1 MNTEP
6 RLADE
11 IRNGNEEALFSLMT
25 LYYNDLYKYG
35 LRFTAESSL
44 TKDILQQFFLHIWE
58 NRKKLQA
65 VGNIKGYVVVA
76 FKRFLI
82 QELRKISR
90 QVALD
95 VQSTDELEYPY
106 EDYIIIFQQEKLL
119 RKILFQAIKILSP
132 RQKELLRLRYYEQ
145 LSYDEIAKKTS
156 LSKRTIYNK
165 IHEALKK
172 LRSHVLLG
180 RFHKN
185 MYC

>member
-35 LRFTAESSL
+35 LRFTAESGL

-58 NRKKLQA
+58 NRTKLQQ
-65 VGNIKGYVVVA
+65 VENIKGYIVVA
-76 FKRFLI
+76 FKRFLL
-82 QELRKISR
+82 QELRKISS
-90 QVALD
+90 QIIS
-95 VQSTDELEYPY
+95 VQSTDDMEYPF
-106 EDYIIIFQQEKLL
+106 EDYIILFQQEKLL
-119 RKILFQAIKILSP
+119 SKILYQAIKSLSQ
-132 RQKELLRLRYYEQ
+132 RQKELLKLRYYEQ
-145 LSYDEIAKKTS
+145 LSYEEIAQKTS

-165 IHEALKK
+165 LHEALKK
-172 LRSHVLLG
+172 LRSDKLLEN
-180 RFHKN
+180 FHNN